1 MLLSECMLEGC
12 VSGGGD
18 PEFRQGCQISWAGA
32 TVGCEMPNMGA
43 GTELGSL
50 EKHQALLTA

>member
-1 MLLSECMLEGC
+1 MPEGC

-32 TVGCEMPNMGA
+32 TVGCEMPDMGA

-50 EKHQALLTA
+50 EKQQALLTTELPL